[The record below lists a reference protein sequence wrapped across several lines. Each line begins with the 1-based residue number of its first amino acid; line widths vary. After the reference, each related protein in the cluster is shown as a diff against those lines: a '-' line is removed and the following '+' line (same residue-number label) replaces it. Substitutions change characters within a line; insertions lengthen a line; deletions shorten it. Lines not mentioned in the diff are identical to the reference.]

1 MEESVQ
7 EVQRA
12 PWPKTAPSSQLEPS
26 PSFLSCPGP
35 KRARLPIVLERRRHM
50 PETHACPCMTSTH
63 HPHATHTPPTRHP
76 HAIHTPPTCHPHAT
90 HMPSMCHSR
99 HPHATHTSPTSP
111 THHPLP
117 STCHLHITHMP
128 PTRHPHTIHPSPT
141 CHPHTI
147 HTHWFTPVHTHRRH
161 HRPEVSKR
169 PLVTQVDSLQNLHG
183 SEPH

>member
-50 PETHACPCMTSTH
+50 PETHACPCMTSTR

-76 HAIHTPPTCHPHAT
+76 HATHVPSTCHPHAIHVPLTPSTCHPHFT
-90 HMPSMCHSR
+90 HITHTPSTAIHLSPTH
-99 HPHATHTSPTSP
+99 HPHATHTSPT
-111 THHPLP
+111 HHPP
-117 STCHLHITHMP
+117 ITHMP
-128 PTRHPHTIHPSPT
+128 PTHHPHTLVYT
-141 CHPHTI
+141 CPHTQ
-147 HTHWFTPVHTHRRH
+147 TPPQTRG
-161 HRPEVSKR
+161 
-169 PLVTQVDSLQNLHG
+169 L
-183 SEPH
+183 

>member
-1 MEESVQ
+1 MQ

-76 HAIHTPPTCHPHAT
+76 RAIHMPPTCHPCAT
-90 HMPSMCHSR
+90 HAIHMPPTLHPHHPHTIHCHPPVTYTSPTCHPHVTHTPSTH
-99 HPHATHTSPTSP
+99 HPHATHT
-111 THHPLP
+111 P
-117 STCHLHITHMP
+117 STHTGLHLSTHTDATTDP
-128 PTRHPHTIHPSPT
+128 RSLKD
-141 CHPHTI
+141 
-147 HTHWFTPVHTHRRH
+147 HW
-161 HRPEVSKR
+161 
-169 PLVTQVDSLQNLHG
+169 
-183 SEPH
+183 